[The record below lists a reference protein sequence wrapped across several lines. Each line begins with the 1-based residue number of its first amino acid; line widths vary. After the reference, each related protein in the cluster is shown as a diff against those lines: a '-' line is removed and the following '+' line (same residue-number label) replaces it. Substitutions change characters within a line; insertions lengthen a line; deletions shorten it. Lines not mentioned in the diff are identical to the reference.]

1 MILHWSIIDLNVFD
15 SFITTKKPKFKSES
29 IFTRLISLL
38 GIENFFAL
46 NSGHPIEEGQSNLTE
61 YAEIRKQ
68 LVKNKTRVKR
78 LANLLEAQNTVLR
91 RMARKLDTE
100 SDLDDD
106 GASIMVGQKAVAQSF
121 FYDPG
126 DEQLPFEAFMKR
138 SYKTYV

>member
-15 SFITTKKPKFKSES
+15 SFIATKPKFKSES

-46 NSGHPIEEGQSNLTE
+46 NSGHPIEEGQSNLSE

-68 LVKNKTRVKR
+68 LVKNKKRVKR
-78 LANLLEAQNTVLR
+78 LVNLLEAQNTVLR

-100 SDLDDD
+100 SDMDDD

-121 FYDPG
+121 FYDPR
-126 DEQLPFEAFMKR
+126 DEQLSFEAFMER
-138 SYKTYV
+138 PYKTYV